1 MFELGG
7 LWVTTVAPYTS
18 SGDLDTETVVSHVAA
33 MYRAGVRRFVPG
45 GNTGEYFS
53 LEPSELLAQV
63 TATREAAPDA
73 IVFCGV
79 GSALGTAVTLA
90 QRALAEGADGIMIHD
105 PTHPHLSHAGLEEY
119 YRQIASAVE
128 GRAMLYK
135 RSHRV
140 PDELLLR
147 LLADKTVSGVKYGV
161 NDLIAFSA
169 ARTAAPESLWIC
181 GTAELWA
188 PFFHL
193 LGAAGFTSGLAN
205 AMPGLAVSVERALLE
220 QDLTQAMALREL
232 AAPFELLRAED
243 DAAKNVPAVRC
254 AMSLAGFDVG
264 PPRTPLTPLE
274 PRDVARVEAI
284 WARWQEEAFATTEP
298 EAVV

>member
-1 MFELGG
+1 MSDLGG

-18 SGDLDTETVVSHVAA
+18 SGDLDTETVALHVAV
-33 MYRAGVRRFVPG
+33 MNRDGVQRFVPG

-63 TATREAAPDA
+63 AATREAAPEA

-79 GSALGTAVTLA
+79 GGALATAVPLA
-90 QRALAEGADGIMIHD
+90 QRALAEGADGVMIHD
-105 PTHPHLSHAGLEEY
+105 PIHPHLSHAGLEEY
-119 YRQIASAVE
+119 YRQIAGAVE

-140 PDELLLR
+140 PDELVLR
-147 LLADKTVSGVKYGV
+147 LLADQTVSGVKYGV
-161 NDLIAFSA
+161 NDLVAFSA
-169 ARTAAPESLWIC
+169 ARAAAPESLWIC

-193 LGAAGFTSGLAN
+193 LGATGFTSGLAN
-205 AMPGLAVSVERALLE
+205 AMPTLAVALERALQE
-220 QDLTQAMALREL
+220 QDLMRAMALRDL

-254 AMSLAGFDVG
+254 AMSLAGIDVG
-264 PPRTPLTPLE
+264 PPRAPLTPLE
-274 PRDVARVEAI
+274 PRDVARVETI
-284 WARWQEEAFATTEP
+284 WARWQAATFATHEP